1 MEGKKVYQRLIAYPT
16 GKSSVATYRVPVGY
30 ILQYHVK
37 LELNQ
42 KLLPTDK
49 SFIAIDASFVVP
61 DDSSVATE
69 GLPVGYI
76 LQYQTKL
83 GKN

>member
-1 MEGKKVYQRLIAYPT
+1 MEGKKVYQQLSDF
-16 GKSSVATYRVPVGY
+16 GKSFVATYRLPVGY

-37 LELNQ
+37 LGLNQ

-49 SFIAIDASFVVP
+49 SFIATDASSAAP